1 MQSVWVKT
9 ALVIAAAEGVLVIFG
24 VIPRW
29 TVVLAAA
36 VVLAGYFLRGRSVTS
51 PSVRQGLWA
60 VALSQAVVLFVPL
73 VLWIIGAVVTVVL
86 VAVAAVVLALLILD
100 R

>member
-60 VALSQAVVLFVPL
+60 VALPQAVVLFVPL